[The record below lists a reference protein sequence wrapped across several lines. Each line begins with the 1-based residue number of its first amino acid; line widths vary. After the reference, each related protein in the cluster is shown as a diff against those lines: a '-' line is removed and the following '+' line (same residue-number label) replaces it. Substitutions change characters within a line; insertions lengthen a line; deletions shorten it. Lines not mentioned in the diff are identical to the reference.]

1 MPKSRL
7 FVGLFALCVA
17 MGTAASAAE
26 VAVKTL
32 NSGPGG
38 SMVFDPAFVKLA
50 PGDSIKFLPQD
61 KGHNAELIKGM
72 APDGAVPFKT
82 VVGKEEVVTFDKPGV
97 YGVKCSPHYI
107 MGMVA
112 LVVVGDKPE
121 NLEAAKAVDH
131 GKLAK
136 KRFEPLF
143 AQLP

>member
-1 MPKSRL
+1 MTKL
-7 FVGLFALCVA
+7 GLLAALTGLCLTA
-17 MGTAASAAE
+17 SGTGAAE

-38 SMVFDPAFVKLA
+38 AMVFDPAFVKIA
-50 PGDSIKFLPQD
+50 PGDSVKFVPAD

-72 APDGAVPFKT
+72 APEGAPTFKT

-97 YGVKCSPHYI
+97 YGVKCSPHYL

-112 LVVVGDKPE
+112 LVVVGDKPG
-121 NLEAAKAVDH
+121 NLDAAKAVEH

-143 AQLP
+143 AQIP